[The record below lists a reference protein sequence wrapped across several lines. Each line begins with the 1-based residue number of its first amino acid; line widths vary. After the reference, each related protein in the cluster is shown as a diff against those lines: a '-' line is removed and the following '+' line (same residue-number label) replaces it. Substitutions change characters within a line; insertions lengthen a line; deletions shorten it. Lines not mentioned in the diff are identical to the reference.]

1 MAKMVLVSGLSGSGK
16 TVFAKQFAE
25 QNNFLYFCPD
35 DFYALFNGD
44 ECVHENE
51 FEVWIA
57 LYQAIHLAE
66 KQGKDCV
73 VDTDAITT
81 THRTQFLDWFPSF
94 EHHLI
99 YIYTDKNQRRI
110 NNMERRRHVPE
121 DELECMERRL
131 SVPKME
137 EDYRWESMTYICNYH
152 NNYSVK
158 GEFKR

>member
-1 MAKMVLVSGLSGSGK
+1 MAKMILVCGLSGSGK
-16 TVFAKQFAE
+16 TVFAKQVAE
-25 QNNFLYFCPD
+25 QKNFLYFCPD
-35 DFYALFNGD
+35 DFYTLFNGD
-44 ECVHENE
+44 ECIHENE

-73 VDTDAITT
+73 VDTDAITI

-110 NNMERRRHVPE
+110 NNMKRRRHVPE
-121 DELECMERRL
+121 KELEHMERRL

-137 EDYRWESMTYICNYH
+137 EDSRWESMTYICNYH
-152 NNYSVK
+152 NNYSIE